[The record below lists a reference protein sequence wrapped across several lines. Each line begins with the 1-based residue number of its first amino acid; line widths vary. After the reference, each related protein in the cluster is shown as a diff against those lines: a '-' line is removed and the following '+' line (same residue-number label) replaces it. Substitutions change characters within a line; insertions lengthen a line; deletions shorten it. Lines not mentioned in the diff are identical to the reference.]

1 MSSRLP
7 GMPATSPSV
16 CANTFKPACAAARPC
31 TGSAPTPRGSF
42 AILAGGL
49 APDRIVAGFGAG
61 GSRVLTPMGLAP
73 RRPFAALA
81 ECVEVVDGLLRGEAV
96 DHQGE
101 FAVRGGA
108 LPWSPGT
115 LPLAI
120 AGRGPR
126 VEHFAARRADW
137 ILLAGR
143 AIQKVPAL
151 V

>member
-1 MSSRLP
+1 
-7 GMPATSPSV
+7 
-16 CANTFKPACAAARPC
+16 
-31 TGSAPTPRGSF
+31 
-42 AILAGGL
+42 
-49 APDRIVAGFGAG
+49 
-61 GSRVLTPMGLAP
+61 MGLAP
-73 RRPFAALA
+73 HRPFAALA
-81 ECVEVVDGLLRGEAV
+81 ECVEVVDRLLRGEAV

-143 AIQKVPAL
+143 AIQKLPAL
-151 V
+151 VEALRRVAHAPRARPPQM